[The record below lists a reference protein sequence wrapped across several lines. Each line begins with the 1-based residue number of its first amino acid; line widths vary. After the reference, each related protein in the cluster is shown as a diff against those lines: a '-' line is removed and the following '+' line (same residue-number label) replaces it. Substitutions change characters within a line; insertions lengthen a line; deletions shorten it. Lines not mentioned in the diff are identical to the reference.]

1 MADKRLTQAEIGRA
15 LGISKQAVSQL
26 KAKGMP
32 VDTIESAARWRAT
45 NIDLGRAKGARVVLA
60 HSDLDEQDR
69 SPSAPAGDVDDPAD
83 DPEGQPEQL
92 GGSAD
97 APENTA
103 YRQARAE
110 REQVRLERERLALGQ
125 LRGQLINVDEAIR
138 MSFTAFRSLR
148 DAVLNVPARVKDQV
162 AAEQDPFHVERV
174 IEAELSA
181 ALASFEPARVLVD
194 EDDEDEA

>member
-32 VDTIESAARWRAT
+32 VESIEAAARWRAT

-60 HSDLDEQDR
+60 HSDLDEEDR
-69 SPSAPAGDVDDPAD
+69 QPPLPSFAGGDLED
-83 DPEGQPEQL
+83 DPEHQSAQL
-92 GGSAD
+92 DGAAD
-97 APENTA
+97 ASDNAA

-110 REQVRLERERLALGQ
+110 REQVRLERERLALEQ
-125 LRGQLINVDEAIR
+125 LKGKLIDADEAIR
-138 MSFTAFRSLR
+138 MSFTAFRMLR
-148 DAVLNVPARVKDQV
+148 DAVLNVPARIKDEV
-162 AAEQDPFHVERV
+162 AAEADPFHVEQR
-174 IEAELSA
+174 IDAELTA
-181 ALASFEPARVLVD
+181 ALGSFDPAKVLVD